1 MPIIFFSLPFSPSAC
16 STDDNPIP
24 QVTTGGPAGTTTTLR
39 TGTLTAGN
47 GTPTAGEF
55 NVWTRAYASSWLGN
69 NTYISADVGYS
80 FRTRGFTSQ
89 YTVGG
94 EVGHRF
100 GENLWINA
108 TLRQFA
114 TAGTPNPN
122 KGSFVY
128 GEGLQYT
135 GYSVG
140 AAYSVSSIISLAA
153 DYANYLGTRKNIY
166 CGPTIGL
173 GLAVQFN

>member
-1 MPIIFFSLPFSPSAC
+1 MPVIFFSLPSSPSAC
-16 STDDNPIP
+16 SKDDNPTP
-24 QVTTGGPAGTTTTLR
+24 QVTTDGPAGTTTTLR
-39 TGTLTAGN
+39 TGTLTAEN

-69 NTYISADVGYS
+69 NAYISADVGYN
-80 FRTRGFTSQ
+80 FRTRGFTNQ

-108 TLRQFA
+108 TLQQFA
-114 TAGTPNPN
+114 TAGMPNPN
-122 KGSFVY
+122 KGSFVS

-140 AAYSVSSIISLAA
+140 TAYSVSSKISLAA
-153 DYANYLGTRKNIY
+153 NDTNYFGTRKNIY
-166 CGPTIGL
+166 SGPTIGL